1 MYLFFEKQLDV
12 SELTNTHHLNY
23 TTSLVEALRL
33 RIRNNRH
40 SLYITIFYYT
50 WIEYATQVI
59 AFNFLRIFYT
69 KVNVIIYVRRDSK
82 GRFHILKKKK

>member
-33 RIRNNRH
+33 RIRNKRH
-40 SLYITIFYYT
+40 SLYIYFIYT

-82 GRFHILKKKK
+82 G